1 MAYYGQ
7 TMAPQFVNPEYVAQ
21 LQNQLGQYQQQLQ
34 QMQQRNQ
41 GLIVEYVQG
50 EASADVFPVNNGQK
64 VILFDID
71 NPFVYHKE
79 RDMNGSLTKK
89 KFRLVEEK
97 EEVPAK
103 IEPIDMS
110 QYIKADEIALIVAE
124 AVDKKMSEY
133 TLKPTKKKVVVE
145 EE

>member
-1 MAYYGQ
+1 MGYYGQ

-21 LQNQLGQYQQQLQ
+21 LQNQIGQYQQQLQ

-41 GLIVEYVQG
+41 SLLVEYVQG

-79 RDMNGSLTKK
+79 RDISGNLTKK
-89 KFRLVEEK
+89 KFRLIEEK
-97 EEVPAK
+97 EEEPAK
-103 IEPIDMS
+103 VEPVDMS
-110 QYIKADEIALIVAE
+110 QYIKVDEIAAIVAD
-124 AVDKKMSEY
+124 AVDRKMSEY
-133 TLKPTKKKVVVE
+133 TLKPTRKKVVVE

>member
-97 EEVPAK
+97 EEVPTKA
-103 IEPIDMS
+103 EPIDMS
-110 QYIKADEIALIVAE
+110 QYIKVDEIASIVAE

>member
-1 MAYYGQ
+1 MGYYGQ

-21 LQNQLGQYQQQLQ
+21 LQSQLGQYQQQLQ

-79 RDMNGSLTKK
+79 RDINGSLTKK

-97 EEVPAK
+97 EETPAK
-103 IEPIDMS
+103 VEPIDMS
-110 QYIKADEIALIVAE
+110 QYIKADDIALIVAE

>member
-7 TMAPQFVNPEYVAQ
+7 SMAPQFVNPEYVAQ

-97 EEVPAK
+97 EETPAK
-103 IEPIDMS
+103 VEPIDMS
-110 QYIKADEIALIVAE
+110 QYIKADDIALIVAE

>member
-1 MAYYGQ
+1 MGYYGQ
-7 TMAPQFVNPEYVAQ
+7 NMTPQFVNPEYVAQ

-79 RDMNGSLTKK
+79 RDINGSLTKK

-97 EEVPAK
+97 EEAPAK
-103 IEPIDMS
+103 VEPIDMS
-110 QYIKADEIALIVAE
+110 QYIKADDIALIVAE

>member
-97 EEVPAK
+97 EEAPAK
-103 IEPIDMS
+103 VEPIDMS
-110 QYIKADEIALIVAE
+110 QYIKADEIAMIVAE